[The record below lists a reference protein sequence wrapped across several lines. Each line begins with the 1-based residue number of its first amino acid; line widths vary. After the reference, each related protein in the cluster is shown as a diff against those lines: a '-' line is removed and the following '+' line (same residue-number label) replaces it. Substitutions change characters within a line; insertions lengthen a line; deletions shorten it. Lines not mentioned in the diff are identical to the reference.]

1 MPEKESAPDQPTPDS
16 QQTAEQGSDSGIR
29 NNEVPVDGVHQT
41 SSPQADALGPISTNQ
56 DSTAALAPAETST
69 VANEPSATEQ
79 QAPKGKMTTGK
90 KIGIAAVAV
99 AAGTVLVVGA
109 VFASKA
115 SSDIPKNA
123 SALKNPVEAS
133 QSPQPSATEVTP
145 KNPNYDEL
153 IAAQEIKSGQTP
165 EALASEI
172 NDRFNNWEMAGT
184 DTFQDDY
191 KAEALKTGDGS
202 DASRTKF
209 AHDYATKQFVNIF
222 GPALYGIKPSDA
234 VESQLQIGIDKV
246 ISINSSNLELHWVT
260 SAESTPYVRG
270 NKLDPA
276 TPVRVVSQNSDM
288 ISLAINYSEFDNSD
302 LNTAAAI
309 YASYGRTPPSGI
321 PETLSVTLQTRGGVE
336 KITSYVSNFR

>member
-1 MPEKESAPDQPTPDS
+1 VPEKESAPDQPTPDI
-16 QQTAEQGSDSGIR
+16 QQTSEQGSDSGIR
-29 NNEVPVDGVHQT
+29 NNEVLVDGVDQT
-41 SSPQADALGPISTNQ
+41 SLAQADAPGRANTNQ
-56 DSTAALAPAETST
+56 DSIAALPAAETST

-115 SSDIPKNA
+115 GSDTPKNA
-123 SALKNPVEAS
+123 SPLKNPVEAS

-145 KNPNYDEL
+145 KSPNYAEL

-165 EALASEI
+165 EALASDI
-172 NDRFNNWEMAGT
+172 NDRLNNWQMAGT
-184 DTFQDDY
+184 DTFKDDY
-191 KAEALKTGDGS
+191 KAVVAKTLDAS

-222 GPALYGIKPSDA
+222 GPALYGIKPGDT
-234 VESQLQIGIDKV
+234 VDPQLQIIIDKFV
-246 ISINSSNLELHWVT
+246 LINSTNLELHWAT
-260 SAESTPYVRG
+260 SPESTPYVRG
-270 NKLDPA
+270 TNLDSV
-276 TPVRVVSQNSDM
+276 TPVRVVSRKSDM
-288 ISLAINYSEFDNSD
+288 ISLAINYTEFDNSD

-309 YASYGRTPPSGI
+309 YASSGLSG
-321 PETLSVTLQTRGGVE
+321 PNGKNETNTITLENRSGVE
-336 KITSYVSNFR
+336 KITAFDVNFR

>member
-16 QQTAEQGSDSGIR
+16 QQTSEQGSDSGIR
-29 NNEVPVDGVHQT
+29 NNEVPVDGVDQT
-41 SSPQADALGPISTNQ
+41 SSPQADALGLTNPSQ
-56 DSTAALAPAETST
+56 DITAALAPAGTLT

-79 QAPKGKMTTGK
+79 QASKGKMTTGK

-115 SSDIPKNA
+115 GSDTPKNA

-145 KNPNYDEL
+145 KSPNYAEL

-165 EALASEI
+165 EALASDI
-172 NDRFNNWEMAGT
+172 NDRLNNWQMAGT
-184 DTFQDDY
+184 DTFKDDY
-191 KAEALKTGDGS
+191 KAEVAKTLDGR

-222 GPALYGIKPSDA
+222 GPALYGLKAGDSIDP
-234 VESQLQIGIDKV
+234 QLQGVIDRF
-246 ISINSSNLELHWVT
+246 ILTNATNLELHWAT

-270 NKLDPA
+270 TNLDSL
-276 TPVRVVSQNSDM
+276 TPVRVVSQKSDM
-288 ISLAINYSEFDNSD
+288 ISLAINYTEFDNSD
-302 LNTAAAI
+302 LNTAAAL
-309 YASYGRTPPSGI
+309 YASGGI
-321 PETLSVTLQTRGGVE
+321 SSPNGKNETETITLENRSGVE
-336 KITSYVSNFR
+336 KITAFVSNFR

>member
-1 MPEKESAPDQPTPDS
+1 MPEKESAPDQPTPDI
-16 QQTAEQGSDSGIR
+16 QQTSEQVSDSGIR
-29 NNEVPVDGVHQT
+29 NDEVPVDGFDET
-41 SSPQADALGPISTNQ
+41 SLAQADALGLTSTNQ
-56 DSTAALAPAETST
+56 DPIAALPPAETST

-115 SSDIPKNA
+115 GSDTPKNA
-123 SALKNPVEAS
+123 SPLKNPVEAS

-145 KNPNYDEL
+145 KSPKYAEL

-165 EALASEI
+165 EALASDLT
-172 NDRFNNWEMAGT
+172 DRLNNWKMAGT

-209 AHDYATKQFVNIF
+209 AHDYAMKAFVNIF
-222 GPALYGIKPSDA
+222 GPALFGIRPSDE
-234 VESQLQIGIDKV
+234 VEPQLQIGIDKV

-270 NKLDPA
+270 NNLDPV
-276 TPVRVVSQNSDM
+276 TPVRVVSRKSDM

-336 KITSYVSNFR
+336 KITAFVSNFR